1 MLSNITDTG
10 KKFNIYLYILIHLA
24 VKASYKQSLTA
35 HKSLTQKR
43 LSIVQQ
49 ADADIFWFLSKV

>member
-1 MLSNITDTG
+1 MLSNNRHRQKIQY
-10 KKFNIYLYILIHLA
+10 IYIFIHLA
-24 VKASYKQSLTA
+24 VKASGKQSLTA

-49 ADADIFWFLSKV
+49 ADADIF